1 MSYSTCGSLSSAANK
16 QQMQPEIVDVIRGGG
31 LSRVAEE
38 LEQQRIH
45 SIRLKAE
52 VTPEVEL
59 ELEVSKLGGL
69 PDLPKGTQWPQANTS
84 PLNTSR
90 RIVDLKPV
98 DSSSLMG

>member
-1 MSYSTCGSLSSAANK
+1 
-16 QQMQPEIVDVIRGGG
+16 MQPEIVDVIRGGG